1 MSKIATLEEL
11 LALPDAQDTAE
22 VVTIAGLGTVRIRA
36 LSRKEHR
43 EMVDDCGVGDSWN
56 GERWEI
62 LLLQHSMVEPAVTYD
77 QAAKLR
83 LKTSGPVGELIQACA
98 AKSGLTPDKGKLSQ
112 KAVDE
117 AEATFQQEPDSV
129 QDV

>member
-1 MSKIATLEEL
+1 MAKISTLEEL
-11 LALPDAQDTAE
+11 LGLPDAQDTAE
-22 VVTIAGLGTVRIRA
+22 VVTIAGLGTVKLRA
-36 LSRKEHR
+36 ISRKEHR
-43 EMVDDCGVGDSWN
+43 EMVDDCGVGDKWD

-62 LLLQHSMVEPAVTYD
+62 LLLQHSVVEPQLTYD

-83 LKTSGPVGELIQACA
+83 LKASGPVGDLIGACA
-98 AKSGLTPDKGKLSQ
+98 RLSGLTDRGQISKE
-112 KAVDE
+112 AVDE

>member
-1 MSKIATLEEL
+1 VARISTLEEL
-11 LALPDAQDTAE
+11 LGLPDAEQVTE
-22 VVTIAGLGTVRIRA
+22 VITVPDLGTVRIRA

-43 EMVDDCGVGDSWN
+43 EMTDDCGASDKWD

-62 LLLQHSMVEPAVTYD
+62 LLLQHSVVEPQLTYD
-77 QAAKLR
+77 QAAKMR
-83 LKTSGPVGELIQACA
+83 LKASGPVGDLIGACA
-98 AKSGLTPDKGKLSQ
+98 RLSGLTDRGQISKE
-112 KAVDE
+112 AVDE